1 MKIFELLRLCIE
13 KGATDLHVTVN
24 SPPVLRILGDLVLL
38 QEKALN
44 PRDIEEMVGDILK
57 PDQKERLALNRS
69 VDLAYTLNGASSSYR
84 FRVNAFYQKG
94 TIAIAFRRLSDEILP
109 LEELN
114 MPVILYNFCE
124 MRDGLILMTGPT
136 GSGKTTTLA
145 SLLDRI
151 NRAKACH
158 IITVEDPIEY
168 IHKHKKSIV
177 NQREVYTDVPFF
189 ADGLKYALR
198 EDPDVILVGE
208 MRDLDTM
215 RTALMAAETGHLV
228 FSTLHSRDVVSTIN
242 RIIGSF
248 PSGEQSYIRTQLSM
262 VLKAVVSQRLLRRKD
277 RPGRIPAVEIMFVT
291 SGISNMIRMG
301 KDEQIYSV
309 VETGRAMGMQTIE
322 DSLLNLYRAG
332 IIDQDTV
339 SRTVRKFTSEPR

>member
-1 MKIFELLRLCIE
+1 MKIFELLQLCIE
-13 KGATDLHVTVN
+13 KGATDLHLTVN

-44 PRDIEEMVGDILK
+44 PHDIEEMVGDILK

-69 VDLAYTLNGASSSYR
+69 VDLAYTLDGASSSHR
-84 FRVNAFYQKG
+84 FRVNVFYQKG
-94 TIAIAFRRLSDEILP
+94 TIAIAFRLLYDEILP
-109 LEELN
+109 IEELN
-114 MPVILYNFCE
+114 LPVILYNFCE

-145 SLLDRI
+145 ALLDRI
-151 NRAKACH
+151 NRAEACH

-177 NQREVYTDVPFF
+177 NQREVYTDVLSF

-208 MRDLDTM
+208 MRDLETM

-248 PSGEQSYIRTQLSM
+248 PSEEQGYIRTQLSM
-262 VLKAVVSQRLLRRKD
+262 VMKAVVSQRLLRRKD
-277 RPGRIPAVEIMFVT
+277 RHGRIPAVEIMLVT

-309 VETGRAMGMQTIE
+309 IETGRAMGMQTME
-322 DSLLNLYRAG
+322 DSLLGLYRAG
-332 IIDQDTV
+332 IIDQETV
-339 SRTVRKFTSEPR
+339 SRTVRKFTGEPR